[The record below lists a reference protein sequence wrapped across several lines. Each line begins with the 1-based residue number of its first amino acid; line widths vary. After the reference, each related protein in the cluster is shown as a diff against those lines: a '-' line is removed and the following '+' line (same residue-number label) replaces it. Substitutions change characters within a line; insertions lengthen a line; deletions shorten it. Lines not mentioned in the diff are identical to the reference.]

1 MGERGRETPT
11 REPRRAVEGGAAG
24 DGDRV
29 ERAARAA
36 LPFLA
41 TALLALIFSRVA
53 LPGRLRDV
61 PTALLVVI
69 AVQLGGTALA
79 WLTGA
84 TPAMRRWLV
93 CLLAT
98 AVVVPTT
105 ALQAAAAREP
115 FVSLGRGSAAALL
128 WLTLGLLL
136 VLAALFVL
144 VSGQCAAAPERAS
157 VAFLPI
163 AAVVPA
169 TMGAR
174 GDLGEQAVLATL
186 AVAMAVAAAAA
197 AWAEFAPSP
206 WLPLVGAAAL
216 GGEFVLLWAL
226 RYVPRFGPEHG
237 RIVALTAVLVLAL
250 VAAATVFVP
259 VGALFARRLAAAV
272 DAASHEGPTL
282 PPTPASRSLRP
293 APRTGAPRSGSR
305 PPRRR

>member
-79 WLTGA
+79 WLTGS

-98 AVVVPTT
+98 AVVVPMA

-144 VSGQCAAAPERAS
+144 VSGQCAAAPERAA
-157 VAFLPI
+157 VAYLPI

-174 GDLGEQAVLATL
+174 GDLGEQPVLATL
-186 AVAMAVAAAAA
+186 AVAMAVAAVAA
-197 AWAEFAPSP
+197 AWAEFAPP
-206 WLPLVGAAAL
+206 AWLPLVGAAAL